1 MLMNS
6 IFIIPENTKIFYYRL
21 DDMDEDD
28 GNCLD
33 GLKIDAG
40 SKLVL
45 SEEIRQ
51 FQCENSI
58 PPSLLESL

>member
-1 MLMNS
+1 
-6 IFIIPENTKIFYYRL
+6 
-21 DDMDEDD
+21 MDEDD